1 MAEQTSVVEDAVE
14 RYGGSVGFLI
24 PILQDIQE
32 EHGYLPAPQLRELA
46 RRLAIPVSQV
56 YSVATFY
63 KSFSLE
69 PRGRHL
75 ISVCTGTVCHLKGA
89 GRVTEAISEELD
101 IPVGGTTDDM
111 RFTFQTV
118 NCLGACALAPV
129 MVVDGK
135 YYAKVKPGE
144 AAKILS
150 SYE

>member
-1 MAEQTSVVEDAVE
+1 MAEHTNVVDEAVE

-32 EHGYLPAPQLRELA
+32 EHGYLPAPQLRKLA

-63 KSFSLE
+63 KSLSLE

-101 IPVGGTTDDM
+101 IPVGGTTGDM